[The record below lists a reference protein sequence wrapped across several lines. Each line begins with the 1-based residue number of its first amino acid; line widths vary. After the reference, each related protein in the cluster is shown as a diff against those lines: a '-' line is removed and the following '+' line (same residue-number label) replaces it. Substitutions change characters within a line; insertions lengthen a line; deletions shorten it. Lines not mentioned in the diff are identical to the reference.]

1 LLRAWAIRDVPESA
15 DADATQPQP
24 HTGLLELRFD
34 LEDKRR
40 RVTYWIT
47 PERRVVLPT
56 TFHQQR
62 DNERAEIDQAR
73 AAMERCRAEQH
84 TADE

>member
-1 LLRAWAIRDVPESA
+1 MFLKARTRMPRSRYL
-15 DADATQPQP
+15 TQ
-24 HTGLLELRFD
+24 GLLELRFD

-47 PERRVVLPT
+47 PERRVVLLT

-62 DNERAEIDQAR
+62 DNKRAEIDRAR

-84 TADE
+84 TTDE